1 MDYRTLSS
9 ADQHEQ
15 IFLLL
20 PWYQNQ
26 SLDQDERQQVESHLR
41 TCLICKR
48 EMNEVGKFA
57 AAIKKS
63 SVLDMAAEVSYAR
76 LQEKL
81 KITKPVTHI
90 PVPYPLKSDQKDEIA
105 RATPGILGGASRQHR
120 RSLRFNTPM
129 LKRYAVAASL
139 FLAIIPVMMQYGQ
152 QSSDTADYFTLSAA
166 KPEVLGG
173 TRLRVV
179 FDKSLSMVGV
189 ESLLEKIHGEIV
201 DGPNLVGGYTVR
213 LDADKD
219 AAIAL
224 LRNQQNVLLVEPVLE
239 E

>member
-26 SLDQDERQQVESHLR
+26 SLDQDEQQQVESHLR
-41 TCLICKR
+41 TCLICRR

-57 AAIKKS
+57 AAIKQA

-81 KITKPVTHI
+81 QITKPVTQ
-90 PVPYPLKSDQKDEIA
+90 VPEPSPLKLDEKGKTVS
-105 RATPGILGGASRQHR
+105 ATSGFIGNASSQHR
-120 RSLRFNTPM
+120 RSLRFNTPL
-129 LKRYAVAASL
+129 LKRFAIAASL
-139 FLAIIPVMMQYGQ
+139 FLAIIPVMMQYGR

-166 KPEVLGG
+166 KPEVHGG

-179 FDKSLSMVGV
+179 FDKSLSMVGI
-189 ESLLEKIHGEIV
+189 ESVLEKIQGKII
-201 DGPNLVGGYTVR
+201 DGPNLVGGYTVS
-213 LDADKD
+213 LGMDKE

-224 LRNQQNVLLVEPVLE
+224 LHNQQNVLLVEPVLE